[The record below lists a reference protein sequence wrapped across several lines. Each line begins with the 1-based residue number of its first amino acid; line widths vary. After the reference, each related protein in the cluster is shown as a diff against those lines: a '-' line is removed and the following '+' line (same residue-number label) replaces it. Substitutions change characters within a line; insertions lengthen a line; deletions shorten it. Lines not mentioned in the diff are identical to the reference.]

1 MEIASFLV
9 ETFIMGND
17 FQASPPHQHVWYN
30 RVIQFRG
37 QKYAPIPRKQ
47 EAAGDDEYVQK

>member
-17 FQASPPHQHVWYN
+17 FQASPPHQHVWCN

-37 QKYAPIPRKQ
+37 QKYAPTPRKQ
-47 EAAGDDEYVQK
+47 ETAGDDEHVQK